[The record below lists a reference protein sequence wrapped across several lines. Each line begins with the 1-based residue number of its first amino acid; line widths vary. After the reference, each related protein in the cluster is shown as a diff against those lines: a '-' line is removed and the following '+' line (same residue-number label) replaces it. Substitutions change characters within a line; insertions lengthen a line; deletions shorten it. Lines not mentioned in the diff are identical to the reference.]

1 MNRAA
6 KISAVTRI
14 GCLWDA
20 TLVTDDGFGA
30 RMCKKC
36 VQSHRF
42 GLGSEWGGGGG
53 RGGSANREP
62 GSYIPMCVCV
72 CVDGCRCRCETR
84 FPYLQSTHMH
94 ANLART
100 TQCSHKKKQLDDF
113 VSYILSSAC
122 LFPRMNIKAL
132 QCVAKQL
139 SVHIN
144 PLDKRRISA
153 NPVMPRP
160 DAFCTKTTA

>member
-53 RGGSANREP
+53 SGGSANREP
-62 GSYIPMCVCV
+62 GSYIPVCVCV
-72 CVDGCRCRCETR
+72 CVCGW
-84 FPYLQSTHMH
+84 
-94 ANLART
+94 
-100 TQCSHKKKQLDDF
+100 
-113 VSYILSSAC
+113 VS
-122 LFPRMNIKAL
+122 
-132 QCVAKQL
+132 V
-139 SVHIN
+139 SV
-144 PLDKRRISA
+144 R
-153 NPVMPRP
+153 
-160 DAFCTKTTA
+160 DAFSISTIYPYAREPGAHNTV

>member
-42 GLGSEWGGGGG
+42 GLGSEWGRGGG
-53 RGGSANREP
+53 RGGRRTENRDHI
-62 GSYIPMCVCV
+62 YLCVCV
-72 CVDGCRCRCETR
+72 CGW
-84 FPYLQSTHMH
+84 
-94 ANLART
+94 
-100 TQCSHKKKQLDDF
+100 
-113 VSYILSSAC
+113 VS
-122 LFPRMNIKAL
+122 
-132 QCVAKQL
+132 V
-139 SVHIN
+139 SV
-144 PLDKRRISA
+144 R
-153 NPVMPRP
+153 
-160 DAFCTKTTA
+160 DAFSISTIYPYAREPGAHNTV